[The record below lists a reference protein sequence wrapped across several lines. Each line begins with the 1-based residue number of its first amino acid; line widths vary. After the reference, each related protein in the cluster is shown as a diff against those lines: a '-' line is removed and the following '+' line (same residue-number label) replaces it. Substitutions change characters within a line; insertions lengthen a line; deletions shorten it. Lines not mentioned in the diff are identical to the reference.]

1 MGGLFFTLLLLA
13 HGGFLFAGS
22 AYPDP
27 NGVAPALNVRGVSSR
42 PASAA
47 DPVHCRCVCS
57 GGGNKVLPRTQ
68 APEQNC
74 SKVNGTRCT
83 QQKGTASQCAEW
95 WPQ

>member
-1 MGGLFFTLLLLA
+1 
-13 HGGFLFAGS
+13 
-22 AYPDP
+22 
-27 NGVAPALNVRGVSSR
+27 
-42 PASAA
+42 
-47 DPVHCRCVCS
+47 VHCRCVCS